1 LHKGLTF
8 EDFFQA
14 DSLGRLPLHIAA
26 ANEGPSHDSSGMP
39 LFGSG
44 SDDWEERH
52 SMSNNGKEMVSMLLR
67 VFPQAA
73 HARDMN
79 GLLPIDWGLRNNS
92 RGMFEIVTELLD
104 ANPKCLRVE
113 GGGRTLLADWELVAQ
128 VYSLFVCVCV
138 VNLSLPLYP
147 TIPSP

>member
-1 LHKGLTF
+1 
-8 EDFFQA
+8 
-14 DSLGRLPLHIAA
+14 
-26 ANEGPSHDSSGMP
+26 
-39 LFGSG
+39 
-44 SDDWEERH
+44 
-52 SMSNNGKEMVSMLLR
+52 MLLR